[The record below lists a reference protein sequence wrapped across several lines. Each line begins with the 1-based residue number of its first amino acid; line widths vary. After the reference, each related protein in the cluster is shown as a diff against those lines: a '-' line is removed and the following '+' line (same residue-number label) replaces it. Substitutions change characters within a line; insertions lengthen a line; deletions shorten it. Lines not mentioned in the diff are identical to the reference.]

1 MSILGIIAIYFIA
14 ILLSIII
21 GITIEDQIKG
31 VKMSNNPEWLKT
43 IYIVLWCI
51 AGIAGIIVLALLAA
65 FILSMSGGSKNK

>member
-1 MSILGIIAIYFIA
+1 
-14 ILLSIII
+14 
-21 GITIEDQIKG
+21 
-31 VKMSNNPEWLKT
+31 MSNNPEWLKT